1 MLKNI
6 KKVAKA
12 KITSWDPKINR
23 KPNMVLILSFRSVL
37 GSQDLI
43 FALTTFYVFQH
54 EVESRQIRTIVL
66 ADLIARSPELGER
79 EMRRPVSDKL
89 N

>member
-6 KKVAKA
+6 KKFLRR
-12 KITSWDPKINR
+12 TLDPGIQKQIEIKNFI
-23 KPNMVLILSFRSVL
+23 ILGFRSVL

-43 FALTTFYVFQH
+43 FALATVFFNVFQH
-54 EVESRQIRTIVL
+54 EVESHQIRTIVL

-79 EMRRPVSDKL
+79 AMEPHLALS
-89 N
+89 